1 MSSECKIVKGLS
13 WLLML
18 IGLASVVMGVVMFL
32 GAPDVADQL
41 EGGAVSA
48 QTAGI
53 IMAVAGLFELA
64 TGVMGAR
71 GANNP
76 AHLGGFIV
84 FAGIIAL
91 VNVVEIILVVTG
103 GQGTVWMNAIYVA
116 SALTAVVN
124 ASRAKKAALNR

>member
-18 IGLASVVMGVVMFL
+18 IGLASVVMGIVMFV

-41 EGGAVSA
+41 EGGAASA
-48 QTAGI
+48 QIAGI
-53 IMAVAGLFELA
+53 IMAVAGVFELA

-76 AHLGGFIV
+76 VHLGGFIV
-84 FAGIIAL
+84 FASIIAL
-91 VNVVEIILVVTG
+91 VNVVEIVLIVTG

-116 SALTAVVN
+116 AALVAVVN
-124 ASRAKKAALNR
+124 AQRAKKAALNR